1 MPPSEQ
7 IVRMDDFNESDHPRA
22 SDGKFGSGGGS
33 AGNGGKPDLTS
44 KESKAISEYGQG
56 NAYNVNKYLKDPKA
70 GKAEAKANFG
80 ARAAEYTKSIES
92 DAKTIDGII
101 SKATLSED
109 TKLFRGVSD
118 FAHLR
123 DAVSDLKPGDTFSLP
138 TFSSTSRSEKWAKG
152 FMEGK
157 SGDKGLIVIDAK
169 AGANGLNMDAHARH
183 KGDEQEVLLGR
194 NAPFKFERYDAK
206 TNTIHVTLEPSP
218 TGARNDAAPT
228 GASYRIEGQQMIK
241 AAGIMLLTTGKQ
253 VLYLKRGDGGD
264 FPGHW
269 CFPGGRQEDGE
280 TAEQAAIRETEE
292 EAGYKAEGLKFW
304 TRRIAQHETTGAQI
318 SPQDG
323 IPVAET
329 VSPVVLPPG
338 DTLVVPGVPVDFTT
352 FACAIAEP
360 FTPTLNDENV
370 GYAWA
375 PVDQPPE
382 PLHPGCRIALA
393 RLTMDE
399 LGIARAIAAGELTSP
414 QRYVNVSLYAMRI
427 TGTGAAYRSKDKEY
441 VWRDPQIYLNDE
453 FLARCNGLPVIFV
466 HPKGRVLNS
475 KEFSDRAVGTI
486 MLPYIRGDEVWGI
499 AKIYDADTIGILEN
513 VQYSTSPGVVL
524 GEPEDN
530 TKVQLADGSRLLIE
544 GDPKLL
550 DHLAICEQGVWD
562 KGGEPAGIESNNIG
576 DVTMTEEELKAKA
589 DAEAKE
595 KADAEAKAKA
605 DAEGGTNKIL
615 EAIAALTGKVDSVSA
630 RVDSMEKA
638 KADAE
643 ESAEDKERREKA
655 EKEKADKEKADA
667 EEKEKTEREE
677 KAKADA
683 EELKSKVDAA
693 LGSLPK
699 NDTDADYPAMADAQ
713 EKCDS
718 VASAFGQRA
727 PAPLAGESVSAYRKR
742 LVSKF
747 KAHSPAWKDIDLAAV
762 NDSILPVAEATIYA
776 DAMKAA
782 NSPIGIPD
790 DVLHERVRNDEA
802 GRPIRTF
809 IGKPS
814 AWMNDFKIPTQV
826 MRLRSASDIRKDA

>member
-1 MPPSEQ
+1 MPQPAN
-7 IVRMDDFNESDHPRA
+7 IVR
-22 SDGKFGSGGGS
+22 
-33 AGNGGKPDLTS
+33 
-44 KESKAISEYGQG
+44 
-56 NAYNVNKYLKDPKA
+56 
-70 GKAEAKANFG
+70 
-80 ARAAEYTKSIES
+80 
-92 DAKTIDGII
+92 
-101 SKATLSED
+101 
-109 TKLFRGVSD
+109 
-118 FAHLR
+118 
-123 DAVSDLKPGDTFSLP
+123 
-138 TFSSTSRSEKWAKG
+138 
-152 FMEGK
+152 
-157 SGDKGLIVIDAK
+157 
-169 AGANGLNMDAHARH
+169 
-183 KGDEQEVLLGR
+183 
-194 NAPFKFERYDAK
+194 
-206 TNTIHVTLEPSP
+206 
-218 TGARNDAAPT
+218 
-228 GASYRIEGQQMIK
+228 
-241 AAGIMLLTTGKQ
+241 AAGVMFLTPTKET
-253 VLYLKRGDGGD
+253 LFLKRGGGGD
-264 FPGHW
+264 YPGMW
-269 CFPGGRQEDGE
+269 ALPCGRIEDGE

-304 TRRIAQHETTGAQI
+304 TRRIAAHETTGAQP
-318 SPQDG
+318 SPQNG
-323 IPVAET
+323 TAVAEPVQPVA
-329 VSPVVLPPG
+329 LPPG
-338 DTLVVPGVPVDFTT
+338 DALVVPGDPVDFTT
-352 FACAIAEP
+352 FACAIASP
-360 FTPTLNDENV
+360 FTPTLNGENV

-375 PVDQPPE
+375 PVDEPPE

-399 LGIARAIAAGELTSP
+399 LGIARAIMAGELTSP

-427 TGTGAAYRSKDKEY
+427 TGTGAAYRSNDKEY
-441 VWRDPQIYLNDE
+441 VWRDPQYYLNDE
-453 FLARCNGLPVIFV
+453 FLARCNGLSVIFV

-475 KEFSDRAVGTI
+475 KEFSDRAVGSI

-499 AKIYDADTIGILEN
+499 AKIYDADTIGILESI
-513 VQYSTSPGVVL
+513 QYSTSPGVVL

-562 KGGEPAGIESNNIG
+562 KGGEPAGIEANNIG
-576 DVTMTEEELKAKA
+576 DITMTEEEMKAKA

-605 DAEGGTNKIL
+605 DADGDKFDKLMSAVDSIKEC
-615 EAIAALTGKVDSVSA
+615 VDSVKA

-638 KADAE
+638 KADADE
-643 ESAEDKERREKA
+643 TAEDKAKREAA
-655 EKEKADKEKADA
+655 EKEKADAETAEAEDKA
-667 EEKEKTEREE
+667 KTEREE

-683 EELKSKVDAA
+683 EAMKAKVDAA
-693 LGSLPK
+693 LGALPK
-699 NDTDADYPAMADAQ
+699 NDADADYPAMADAQ

-742 LVSKF
+742 LLGKF

-776 DAMKAA
+776 DALAMA

-790 DVLHERVRNDEA
+790 DVLQERVRNDEA

-814 AWMNDFKIPTQV
+814 AWMNDFKIPVQV